1 MLNPQQEKF
10 CNWYVECGNA
20 SEAYRRSYS
29 CKKKSAEWIA
39 VEASRLKNDH
49 KISLRIKELQERMR
63 EKSDITKAEVLK
75 VLKSIMYADIRDFL
89 TLKEGQLTFKDSSEW
104 TKEMAMQVI
113 ELKLNGKAWSIQR
126 ICKMLGFDTPQELN
140 VNMAKPM
147 SMEEAQKIISEL

>member
-1 MLNPQQEKF
+1 
-10 CNWYVECGNA
+10 
-20 SEAYRRSYS
+20 
-29 CKKKSAEWIA
+29 
-39 VEASRLKNDH
+39 
-49 KISLRIKELQERMR
+49 MR

-89 TLKEGQLTFKDSSEW
+89 TLKDGQLTFKDSSEW
-104 TKEMAMQVI
+104 TKEMAMQVESVKQTKDGI